1 VQSGKTLNIHHSNRY
16 VYLVVIQLGGLSVG
30 APLDG
35 RGHRHLHR
43 YHQGEG
49 SGLQRATH
57 GIDYCSKNQ
66 GGREEDTGTDVVAS
80 PCEVKTSA
88 EASPLHP
95 IYGIPIV
102 RESGR

>member
-1 VQSGKTLNIHHSNRY
+1 
-16 VYLVVIQLGGLSVG
+16 VVIQLGGVSVG

-49 SGLQRATH
+49 SGLQRATR
-57 GIDYCSKNQ
+57 GIDYGSKNQ
-66 GGREEDTGTDVVAS
+66 GGRDEDTGTDVVAS

-88 EASPLHP
+88 EASPSLHP
-95 IYGIPIV
+95 TYGIPIV